1 MLLTYQII
9 FTRFR
14 SGLIPA
20 LMQASMYA
28 PPETAYAKS
37 LWFFEIFIVFAPVL
51 NEDDDDDDNDDNDDG
66 NDDDGDD
73 DDVDDDDD
81 DFMSSLLPPICE
93 TRELFFLDFILGAIV
108 CVCVCVLDYGP
119 R

>member
-1 MLLTYQII
+1 
-9 FTRFR
+9 
-14 SGLIPA
+14 
-20 LMQASMYA
+20 MYA